1 LSPPRRD
8 ANSLAVNR
16 LFIPLPDRAL
26 LAVAGAEARAFLQ
39 GLISNDVDKIAPG
52 RAIHAALLTPQGKY
66 LHDFFVFE
74 RDGALCL
81 DAEAGR
87 ADDLLRRLAA
97 YRLRR
102 KVEIARG
109 AEPLAVFALLGAPPP
124 AAPPAGATVYR
135 DPRLAGLGWRAAAP
149 PEAARAFAAAG
160 YAPGARADYDRL
172 RLALGVPDG
181 SRDLVP
187 EKSLLLENG
196 FDELDGVDFEK
207 GCYVGQEITARMK
220 HRALIKKRLFPV
232 AIDGAAPPPGTPVAF
247 GEVDSGEMRSSL
259 DGQGLALLRLDHVAA
274 SLRDGTPFVAGE
286 ARLTP
291 RKPAW
296 LAD

>member
-1 LSPPRRD
+1 MTD
-8 ANSLAVNR
+8 K

-26 LAVAGAEARAFLQ
+26 LAITGAEARPFLQ
-39 GLISNDVDKIAPG
+39 GLISNDVGKVAPG

-74 RDGALCL
+74 RDGALRL

-87 ADDLLRRLAA
+87 ADDLLRRLKM
-97 YRLRR
+97 YRLRV
-102 KVEIARG
+102 KVEVARS
-109 AEPLAVFALLGAPPP
+109 ADRLAVFALIGAPPP
-124 AAPPAGATVYR
+124 MEPPAGGTVYA
-135 DPRLAGLGWRAAAP
+135 DPRLPELGARAVAP
-149 PEAARAFAAAG
+149 PEAAPAFAAAG
-160 YAPGARADYDRL
+160 YAEGTPADYDRL

-181 SRDLVP
+181 SRDLVA

-196 FDELDGVDFEK
+196 FDELNGVDFDK

-232 AIDGAAPPPGTPVAF
+232 AIDGAAPPPGAPIRF

-259 DGQGLALLRLDHVAA
+259 DGQGLAVLRLDHVEA
-274 SLRDGTPFVAGE
+274 SLRDGVPFAAGA

-291 RKPAW
+291 RKPSW
-296 LAD
+296 LAI